1 MDRKAGNGMEK
12 IWKYKKELLTGVS
25 LAFLLFLFLKY
36 IFPLLSPFILAY
48 LTVYS
53 VYPFLYRMEQKWKV
67 KKPIT
72 MFLVLGIIMVI
83 LLGIVWI
90 IALISSGSVEE
101 AIPLILEWKD
111 RLMQTLNIEMINKIV
126 PEMIRNSFSYIQK
139 VFPVFAYMGIYL
151 IATILMAKDFDIL
164 MTKVRRIGAL
174 DVFMNVVN
182 EIVHTAGKYLKAQVI
197 LILMIMGVC
206 VAGFY
211 LIGIPSA
218 VLLGVLAGLMD
229 ALPFIGTSI
238 VLIPTA
244 VILFLEEEVLKGAA
258 VLVIYIICVGI
269 REFMEPKLMG
279 KELDII
285 PVVMLISIFV
295 GVKLFG
301 VSGIIKG
308 PLEIVLYK
316 NIWTTLN
323 KVDKP
328 EKNDL

>member
-1 MDRKAGNGMEK
+1 MEK

-36 IFPLLSPFILAY
+36 IFPLLSPFIFAY

-67 KKPIT
+67 KKTIT

-111 RLMQTLNIEMINKIV
+111 RLMRTLNIEMINKIV
-126 PEMIRNSFSYIQK
+126 PEVIRNSFTYIQK
-139 VFPVFAYMGIYL
+139 VFPIFAYVGIYL

-164 MTKVRRIGAL
+164 MTKVRSTGAL

-182 EIVHTAGKYLKAQVI
+182 EIVHTVGKYLKAQII

-206 VAGFY
+206 VAGLYF
-211 LIGIPSA
+211 IGIPSA

-244 VILFLEEEVLKGAA
+244 VIFFLEKEAIKGAA

-308 PLEIVLYK
+308 PFAIVLYK
-316 NIWTTLN
+316 NIWTLLN

>member
-1 MDRKAGNGMEK
+1 MEK
-12 IWKYKKELLTGVS
+12 LWKYKREIMTGVLLT
-25 LAFLLFLFLKY
+25 FLLFFVLKY

-53 VYPFLYRMEQKWKV
+53 VYPFLYRIEQKWKV

-101 AIPLILEWKD
+101 AIPLILEWKN
-111 RLMQTLNIEMINKIV
+111 RLMQTLNIEMINKLV
-126 PEMIRNSFSYIQK
+126 PEVIRNSFSYIQK
-139 VFPVFAYMGIYL
+139 VFPIFAYLGIYL
-151 IATILMAKDFDIL
+151 IATILMAKDFDVL
-164 MTKVRRIGAL
+164 MEKVHSIGAL
-174 DVFMNVVN
+174 DIFMNVVN
-182 EIVHTAGKYLKAQVI
+182 EIVHTAGKYLKAQVV
-197 LILMIMGVC
+197 LIFMIMGVC
-206 VAGFY
+206 IAGFY
-211 LIGIPSA
+211 LIGVSSA
-218 VLLGVLAGLMD
+218 ILLGVLAGLMD

-244 VILFLEEEVLKGAA
+244 VIFFLEKEALKGGV
-258 VLVIYIICVGI
+258 VLVIYLICVGI

-285 PVVMLISIFV
+285 PVVMLISIFA

-308 PLEIVLYK
+308 PLAIVLYK
-316 NIWTTLN
+316 NIWTALN

>member
-1 MDRKAGNGMEK
+1 MEK

-25 LAFLLFLFLKY
+25 LAFLLFFVLKY

-111 RLMQTLNIEMINKIV
+111 RLIQTLNMEMINKIV
-126 PEMIRNSFSYIQK
+126 PEVIRNSFSYIQK
-139 VFPVFAYMGIYL
+139 VFPVFAYIGIYL

-164 MTKVRRIGAL
+164 MAKVRSIGVL

-182 EIVHTAGKYLKAQVI
+182 EIVHTAGKYLKAQII
-197 LILMIMGVC
+197 LIFIIMGVC

-211 LIGIPSA
+211 FIGIPSA

-238 VLIPTA
+238 ILIPTA
-244 VILFLEEEVLKGAA
+244 VIFFLEEKAIKGAI

-308 PLEIVLYK
+308 PLAIVLYK
-316 NIWTTLN
+316 NIWTMLN

-328 EKNDL
+328 KKTDL